1 VKQQGTATV
10 PTSFTLTTLQSA
22 WLTGRYQL
30 AITDHAAGN
39 TGSVS
44 SWDITL

>member
-39 TGSVS
+39 TGSVG